1 MASEGNCT
9 SGPKV
14 DLASHKRASTVSD
27 SSHIREEEVG
37 KMVVDCHAETKARP
51 LCMRGKMTRDE
62 VTFGNDFTLGFVA
75 HNINAWRGYS
85 VLEIQC
91 LGIKYAPFNCFGIL
105 IYWFW
110 GRISLALIWP
120 LDRWRDKDSRRSFRG
135 SAAWSSRP
143 GARKSVF
150 TISKQNELDV
160 FSTIWW
166 YSLSQWLRRLTS

>member
-14 DLASHKRASTVSD
+14 DLASYKRSSTASD
-27 SSHIREEEVG
+27 SSQIREE
-37 KMVVDCHAETKARP
+37 VVDCQAETKARP

-91 LGIKYAPFNCFGIL
+91 LGIKYVPFNCFGIF

-120 LDRWRDKDSRRSFRG
+120 LDTGEETEIRDVPSG
-135 SAAWSSRP
+135 AQQGGQAVP
-143 GARKSVF
+143 GPGNPYSQYQ
-150 TISKQNELDV
+150 SKMSLMF

-166 YSLSQWLRRLTS
+166 YSLSQWLGRLTS